1 MSLKSRIEQEM
12 KDAMKARAQA
22 KLDVIRMLRSA
33 IKNNEINSRT
43 DESRAELDDAGVIK
57 VVQTLVKQ
65 RQDSLAL
72 YNQGGREDLAAK
84 EKAEI
89 EYLQTYLPTQLSDAD
104 LSKLVAAAI
113 AEAGATDVKDM
124 GKVMKIVL
132 AKAAGQADGKKINQ
146 LVQEQLKK

>member
-1 MSLKSRIEQEM
+1 MSLKARIEQEM
-12 KDAMKARAQA
+12 KDAMKAREQA

-72 YNQGGREDLAAK
+72 YQQGGREDLAAK

-104 LSKLVAAAI
+104 LSKIVAAAI

>member
-1 MSLKSRIEQEM
+1 MSLKARIEQEM
-12 KDAMKARAQA
+12 KDAMKAREQA

-72 YNQGGREDLAAK
+72 YQQGGREDLAAK

>member
-1 MSLKSRIEQEM
+1 MSLKARIEQEM
-12 KDAMKARAQA
+12 KDAMKAREQA

-43 DESRAELDDAGVIK
+43 DESRAELDDAGIVK

-65 RQDSLAL
+65 RQDSFAL
-72 YNQGGREDLAAK
+72 YQQGGREDLAAK
-84 EKAEI
+84 EKSEI

-104 LSKLVAAAI
+104 LSKMVTAAI